1 MSQSDLAQAVGKSPA
16 YTNQTMT
23 GRKHASPEW
32 VNLVAETLSLSQKE
46 RVVLHRAAAKD
57 QGYEI
62 DLGVYKPKKSD
73 VNSRCLRFF
82 DRHHPSA
89 ISLSLVAHG
98 PVRRATSTRPSS
110 ISKSAKARRRSIR

>member
-32 VNLVAETLSLSQKE
+32 VNLVAETLNLSQKE

-62 DLGVYKPKKSD
+62 DLGVYKPKK
-73 VNSRCLRFF
+73 
-82 DRHHPSA
+82 
-89 ISLSLVAHG
+89 
-98 PVRRATSTRPSS
+98 RR
-110 ISKSAKARRRSIR
+110 